1 MRIEALRL
9 DSFSPF
15 ADQTL
20 IFPPLSDGA
29 TEGEVQI
36 LTGENGTGKTR
47 LLCILAA
54 ACGNDSDL
62 GNRMGK
68 PSGSTNAK
76 LLASAGG
83 KSWYW
88 SWHPRVCVIL
98 NNANSDVKYLE
109 TALNQRMIADK
120 RNSLTQVSANEPP
133 RAALAFRG
141 TGRANDAKVIAMQTV
156 NFGNPHE
163 HLSFE
168 PATNEDALVCQSMAN
183 LKMGAAM
190 EYLSKGPPE
199 AARSLKIVE
208 RLEGTISRVT
218 GREFSFNVTPHPEV
232 RLLVHWGGVAM
243 RISQLPDGL
252 RSIIGWLVS
261 CIAKLESQFPDN
273 SDPLDIP
280 LLLLLDEPESHL
292 HPKWQRK
299 LIPAAQTLF
308 PHSQIFV
315 ATHSPF
321 VISSVNSGWIHILRA
336 NKAGIVEAD
345 KPLPCSEGDSYLDV
359 VEDILGVKEWYD
371 PETEQLL
378 ADFRTARD
386 EVLNGDGDVDELR
399 AKAEAIAKRS
409 DSLRELMA
417 REMAQAN
424 RLVAQ
429 GAANE

>member
-9 DSFSPF
+9 ESFPPF

-20 IFPPLSDGA
+20 IFPPLSEGA
-29 TEGEVQI
+29 TGGEVQI

-54 ACGNDSDL
+54 ASGNDSDL
-62 GNRMGK
+62 NSRVGK
-68 PSGSTNAK
+68 PSSSTNVK
-76 LLASAGG
+76 ILARAGANA
-83 KSWYW
+83 WYW
-88 SWHPRVCVIL
+88 SWVPRDCGVL
-98 NNANSDVKYLE
+98 TSANVDARSLGTPRTHLKFAE
-109 TALNQRMIADK
+109 QRD
-120 RNSLTQVSANEPP
+120 SLTQLKANELP
-133 RAALAFRG
+133 RAALAFRA
-141 TGRANDAKVIAMQTV
+141 TVRANDAKVVAMQTV
-156 NFGNPHE
+156 NFGNPHD

-168 PATNEDALVCQSMAN
+168 PITKEDALICQSMAN

-190 EYLSKGPPE
+190 EYLSKGPRDV
-199 AARSLKIVE
+199 ARSLKIVE
-208 RLEGTISRVT
+208 RLEATVSQVT
-218 GREFSFNVTPHPEV
+218 GREFSFDVTPHPEV
-232 RLLVHWGGVAM
+232 RLRVYWGGVEM

-261 CIAKLESQFPDN
+261 CIAKLESQFPEN

-292 HPKWQRK
+292 HPAWQRK

-336 NKAGIVEAD
+336 NRAGIVKAD
-345 KPLPCSEGDSYLDV
+345 APRPCSEGDSYLDV

-378 ADFRTARD
+378 ADFRTARG
-386 EVLNGDGDVDELR
+386 EVLNGDGDVVELQ
-399 AKAEAIAKRS
+399 AKAETIAKRS

>member
-9 DSFSPF
+9 ESFPPF
-15 ADQTL
+15 ADQNL
-20 IFPPLSDGA
+20 IFPPLPEGV
-29 TEGEVQI
+29 TGGEVH
-36 LTGENGTGKTR
+36 LFTGENGTGKTR
-47 LLCILAA
+47 LLCVLAA

-62 GNRMGK
+62 DNRAGK

-76 LLASAGG
+76 LLASAGR
-83 KSWYW
+83 KAWYW
-88 SWHPRVCVIL
+88 SWQPRLCAMI
-98 NNANSDVKYLE
+98 NSANCDVRFLE
-109 TALNQRMIADK
+109 MPLIHLSLAEL
-120 RNSLTQVSANEPP
+120 RNSLTHLGENDPH
-133 RAALAFRG
+133 RAALAFRA
-141 TGRANDAKVIAMQTV
+141 TVRANDAKVVAMQTV
-156 NFGNPHE
+156 RFGNTHD

-168 PATNEDALVCQSMAN
+168 PTANEDAIICQSMAN

-190 EYLSKGPPE
+190 EYLSKGPRE
-199 AARSLKIVE
+199 AARSMKIAE
-208 RLEGTISRVT
+208 RLEATISQVT
-218 GREFSFNVTPHPEV
+218 GREFSFDVTPHPEV
-232 RLLVHWGGVAM
+232 RLRVYWGGVTM
-243 RISQLPDGL
+243 RINQLPDGL

-261 CIAKLESQFPDN
+261 CIAKLETQFPEN

-280 LLLLLDEPESHL
+280 IILLLDEPESHL
-292 HPKWQRK
+292 HPAWQRK

-336 NKAGIVEAD
+336 NKAGIVKAD
-345 KPLPCSEGDSYLDV
+345 EPRPCSEGDSYLDV

-378 ADFRTARD
+378 AEFRTARD
-386 EVLNGDGDVDELR
+386 EVLDGDGDVDKLR
-399 AKAEAIAKRS
+399 AMAEAIAKRS
-409 DSLRELMA
+409 DSLREVMA

-429 GAANE
+429 GTANE